1 MPHAANRAR
10 FPGGNTILQTII
22 KLIQMRRIL
31 SVAAVLLILTASFA
45 KAEGTQQLTING
57 QTVERIV
64 ASITFEGDNV
74 VLHFKGGD
82 SQTAD
87 MDAVVLGFEYSP
99 TTSISILRGTVD
111 NFLNLT
117 GLDEGTVVSI
127 YDAQGKLITTATARE
142 AKAVFSVST
151 LRSGVYVLKAGRQVV
166 KFIKK

>member
-1 MPHAANRAR
+1 
-10 FPGGNTILQTII
+10 
-22 KLIQMRRIL
+22 MRRIL
-31 SVAAVLLILTASFA
+31 SVAAVLLLMSVSLA
-45 KAEGTQQLTING
+45 KAESKQTLTING
-57 QTVERIV
+57 QTVESIV
-64 ASITFEGDNV
+64 TRITFEGDNV

-99 TTSISILRGTVD
+99 TTSISVLRGTVD
-111 NFLNLT
+111 NYLNLA

-127 YDAQGKLITTATARE
+127 YDAQGKLITTTTARE
-142 AKAVFSVST
+142 AKAVLSVST

>member
-1 MPHAANRAR
+1 
-10 FPGGNTILQTII
+10 
-22 KLIQMRRIL
+22 MRKIL
-31 SVAAVLLILTASFA
+31 SVAAVLLLMSVSLA
-45 KAEGTQQLTING
+45 KAESKQTLTING
-57 QTVERIV
+57 QTVESIV
-64 ASITFEGDNV
+64 TRITFEGDNV

-99 TTSISILRGTVD
+99 TTSISVLRGTVD
-111 NFLNLT
+111 NYLNLA

-127 YDAQGKLITTATARE
+127 YDAQGKLITTTTARE
-142 AKAVFSVST
+142 AKAVLSVST